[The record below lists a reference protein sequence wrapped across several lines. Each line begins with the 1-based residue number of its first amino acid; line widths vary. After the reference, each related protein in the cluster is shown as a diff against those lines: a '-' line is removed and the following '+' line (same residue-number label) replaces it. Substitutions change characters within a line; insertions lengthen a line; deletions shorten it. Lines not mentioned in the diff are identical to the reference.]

1 MYQPHYRDR
10 LLDRIFKNTEF
21 KDLFKSWEGGHLVMW
36 RWSSLVDC
44 LRALKR
50 RQGPLQMH
58 WDEKQYCE
66 RSNLE
71 DDHRSRAK
79 SAKIQDSGEKSW
91 SKGDATKFSK
101 IIADPFFWS
110 YLEPCL
116 KMFFQDSGFNIVE
129 KTNLIHF
136 ETVLG

>member
-10 LLDRIFKNTEF
+10 LLDRIFKKTEF

-36 RWSSLVDC
+36 RWSSLVEC

-58 WDEKQYCE
+58 WDEDKYCE

-71 DDHRSRAK
+71 DDQRSRAK
-79 SAKIQDSGEKSW
+79 SAKIENSSEKNW

-101 IIADPFFWS
+101 IIKDSFFWC
-110 YLEPCL
+110 YVEPW
-116 KMFFQDSGFNIVE
+116 FR
-129 KTNLIHF
+129 
-136 ETVLG
+136 